1 MACWLCVWI
10 SDIFF
15 FFQAVDGIRDSSPS
29 RGLGDVYIFFFKQK
43 TAYEIMPSLV
53 GSEMC
58 IRDREDKYGIPVYE
72 THSYGLKDEE
82 TTKFFAENT
91 FELGISMGWQ
101 RLLPGFVLSRFS
113 EGVFGFHGNCAYL
126 PFGRGRSP
134 LNWSI
139 ILGDTRFNLNLFQY
153 DEKADSPNVFASE
166 MCAITPHDTVRT
178 MQYKNMLAV
187 SYTHLTLPTIYSV

>member
-1 MACWLCVWI
+1 MHYRVVIFGVKDTTAEIVRFVQEKLCPVDLVVTIHPDVLSGNQVSGYEGLSWL
-10 SDIFF
+10 
-15 FFQAVDGIRDSSPS
+15 
-29 RGLGDVYIFFFKQK
+29 
-43 TAYEIMPSLV
+43 
-53 GSEMC
+53 
-58 IRDREDKYGIPVYE
+58 EDKYGIPVYE

-153 DEKADSPNVFASE
+153 DEKADSPNVLQAR
-166 MCAITPHDTVRT
+166 CAPSLLMIPCVRCSIKT
-178 MQYKNMLAV
+178 CWSANA
-187 SYTHLTLPTIYSV
+187 